1 VAGFS
6 RDARRLILTRAL
18 RGFTDGAVSI
28 VLASHLERL
37 GFDAFET
44 GAIVASTLMG
54 SAVVTLLVGLLGHRY
69 RRKAVLL
76 FGALLMLGT
85 GIGFALS
92 TGFWLLLLVAFVGTL
107 NPSAGDVSL
116 FLPSEQAALSETVES
131 SSLTSAFAWY
141 NLAGALAGAL
151 GALASGVPLRDDS
164 VVFLLY
170 ASVAVV
176 VALVYQG
183 LSPKIEAVP
192 RDSTVRPLSRS
203 RAVVIRL
210 TLLFSLD
217 AFGGGFVVQS
227 LLVLWLAHRFD
238 LAPETLGA
246 AFFGFGL
253 LGALSQL
260 ASSRLAARIGRIQTM
275 VYTHI
280 PANLLLILAALMP
293 NATLAIVCLLLRAS
307 VSSMDVPARQ
317 SFVMAVVPPEE
328 RAAAS
333 SVTNVPRSLASAI
346 GPVLAG
352 AMLARSS
359 FGWPL
364 ICAGVLKTTYDLWL
378 FAAFR
383 NIKPADELA
392 KT

>member
-1 VAGFS
+1 MTTFS
-6 RDARRLILTRAL
+6 KDARRLVLTRAL
-18 RGFTDGAVSI
+18 RGFLDGAVSI

-44 GAIVASTLMG
+44 GAIVASTLFG
-54 SAVVTLLVGLLGHRY
+54 SAGVTLGVGLLGHRY
-69 RRKAVLL
+69 RRKSVLL
-76 FGALLMLGT
+76 FAAVLMLAT
-85 GIGFALS
+85 GIGFALA
-92 TGFWLLLLVAFVGTL
+92 TGFWLLLLIAFVGTM

-131 SSLTSAFAWY
+131 TSLTSTFAWY

-151 GALASGVPLRDDS
+151 GALASGVPLEDDRL
-164 VVFLLY
+164 VFWLY
-170 ASVAVV
+170 AALALV
-176 VALVYQG
+176 VAGVYAG
-183 LSPKIEAVP
+183 LTPKIEPAAT
-192 RDSTVRPLSRS
+192 DSAARPLSASRS
-203 RAVVIRL
+203 VVIRL

-227 LLVLWLAHRFD
+227 LLVLWLGHRFE
-238 LAPETLGA
+238 LAPETVGA
-246 AFFGFGL
+246 AFFGSGL

-260 ASSRLAARIGRIQTM
+260 LSSRLAARIGRIQTM

-280 PANLLLILAALMP
+280 PANLLLILAAVMP
-293 NATLAIVCLLLRAS
+293 TAPLAIACLLARAS

-346 GPVLAG
+346 GPILAG

-364 ICAGVLKTTYDLWL
+364 VCAGVLKTTYDLLL
-378 FAAFR
+378 FASFR
-383 NIKPADELA
+383 RLVPADEVKNA
-392 KT
+392 